1 MSSGM
6 IAQLLLVVG
15 LALAISFLCSIMEAV
30 LLSVRHSYIGVMR
43 ERGERVADLLARMRE
58 DIDEPIAAILTLN
71 TIAHTVGATVG
82 GALALQGF
90 GDRWIALFSAFLTLA
105 VLIFSEIIP
114 KTIGATYWK
123 QLAKPVAY
131 TIRSLIVVMKPI
143 LIPLA
148 YLNRLI
154 TPRGEREPTISRGE
168 LEVIAEIGRKEGTI
182 DEEEW
187 EVVTNIMNLDRVKV
201 GDVMTPRTSVV
212 AIPRAATIEEAKG
225 VMLDEGHLRVP
236 VYEESIDQVVGVVL
250 ARDLWRADREGVKDL
265 RSIIRP
271 PRFVPASKPVE
282 DLMRE
287 MRSERIK
294 LAIVLD
300 EFGGTAGLVT
310 LEDLIEEIVGEIQDE
325 HEAEPLPFEEVGEGE
340 VWIDAAMP
348 IYEINERLD
357 LSLPEDLQ
365 DTIGGFIFAGLGRIA
380 KVGDE
385 IQVDGGRFRALL
397 IDGRRID
404 RVAFLRDSKSG
415 DDLGASGV

>member
-1 MSSGM
+1 MY
-6 IAQLLLVVG
+6 
-15 LALAISFLCSIMEAV
+15 AL
-30 LLSVRHSYIGVMR
+30 
-43 ERGERVADLLARMRE
+43 
-58 DIDEPIAAILTLN
+58 
-71 TIAHTVGATVG
+71 
-82 GALALQGF
+82 
-90 GDRWIALFSAFLTLA
+90 
-105 VLIFSEIIP
+105 
-114 KTIGATYWK
+114 
-123 QLAKPVAY
+123 
-131 TIRSLIVVMKPI
+131 
-143 LIPLA
+143 
-148 YLNRLI
+148 
-154 TPRGEREPTISRGE
+154 
-168 LEVIAEIGRKEGTI
+168 
-182 DEEEW
+182 
-187 EVVTNIMNLDRVKV
+187 
-201 GDVMTPRTSVV
+201 
-212 AIPRAATIEEAKG
+212 
-225 VMLDEGHLRVP
+225 
-236 VYEESIDQVVGVVL
+236 
-250 ARDLWRADREGVKDL
+250 
-265 RSIIRP
+265 P
-271 PRFVPASKPVE
+271 P
-282 DLMRE
+282 MRE

-310 LEDLIEEIVGEIQDE
+310 LDDLIEEIVGEIQDE